1 MKIGATTQIIEKR
14 VRKVMSKVNQN
25 KDMVRFIFQPTEE
38 IAEKINILSKK
49 TLVSKSTVINM
60 LLENAL
66 KEIDVD
72 RCSIKLTLDET

>member
-1 MKIGATTQIIEKR
+1 MKIGVTTQIIEKR
-14 VRKVMSKVNQN
+14 VRKVMSKTNQN

-72 RCSIKLTLDET
+72 KCSIKLTLDET

>member
-1 MKIGATTQIIEKR
+1 MKIGVTTQIIEKR
-14 VRKVMSKVNQN
+14 VRKVMSKTNQN
-25 KDMVRFIFQPTEE
+25 KDMVRFIFQPTED

-72 RCSIKLTLDET
+72 KCSIKLTLDET

>member
-1 MKIGATTQIIEKR
+1 
-14 VRKVMSKVNQN
+14 MSKTNQN
-25 KDMVRFIFQPTEE
+25 KDMVRFIFQPTED

-72 RCSIKLTLDET
+72 KCSIKLTLDET

>member
-1 MKIGATTQIIEKR
+1 
-14 VRKVMSKVNQN
+14 MSKTNQN

-72 RCSIKLTLDET
+72 KCSIKLTLDET

>member
-1 MKIGATTQIIEKR
+1 MKIGVATQIIEKR
-14 VRKVMSKVNQN
+14 VRKVMSKTNQN

-72 RCSIKLTLDET
+72 KCSIKLTLDET